1 VLALNMDK
9 QLNGI
14 SNVALDGDGT
24 EVPRR
29 FAGHQLVNRASSEEA
44 AGHYRQL

>member
-14 SNVALDGDGT
+14 SNVAFDGAVRKFYATLQD
-24 EVPRR
+24 
-29 FAGHQLVNRASSEEA
+29 A
-44 AGHYRQL
+44 ACESLQGLCRGIGMNC